1 MEQTKLIVIGGTGF
15 IGSHLLAKSKE
26 LGWSIT
32 SLSTKEPVEYR
43 RVSSVNYIY
52 KNLLEENVLKDILS
66 EKYDYIVNLSGYVNH
81 SSYFNGEERLLMN
94 ILI

>member
-15 IGSHLLAKSKE
+15 IGHHLLAKSKE

-43 RVSSVNYIY
+43 RISGVNYVFQ
-52 KNLLEENVLKDILS
+52 NLLDGNCLKDILS
-66 EKYDYIVNLSGYVNH
+66 RNTII
-81 SSYFNGEERLLMN
+81 LL
-94 ILI
+94 I